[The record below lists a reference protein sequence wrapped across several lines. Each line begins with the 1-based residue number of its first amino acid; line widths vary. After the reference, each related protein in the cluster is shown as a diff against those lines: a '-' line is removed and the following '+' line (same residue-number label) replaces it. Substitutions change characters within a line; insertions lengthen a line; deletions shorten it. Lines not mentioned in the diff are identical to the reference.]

1 MSFNSPSGPL
11 HEEGLQDSRDG
22 GKTLENQ
29 LMCAVDQV
37 RNLQQQSLMEETLE
51 RIYIQ
56 TQ

>member
-1 MSFNSPSGPL
+1 MKK
-11 HEEGLQDSRDG
+11 DS
-22 GKTLENQ
+22 KIAEMVATLENQ